1 MSRLRL
7 ARGPVPGSS
16 SCFRFAAVIGAAVLA
31 MSIAARTWVPDPTAP
46 AGERQPQSR
55 SMTGRAAKLT
65 ALAPDAYA
73 ATPTS
78 ARYASALVHYVA
90 RELAV
95 AGWKLRRSPLTMA

>member
-1 MSRLRL
+1 
-7 ARGPVPGSS
+7 
-16 SCFRFAAVIGAAVLA
+16 
-31 MSIAARTWVPDPTAP
+31 
-46 AGERQPQSR
+46 
-55 SMTGRAAKLT
+55 MTGRAAKLT